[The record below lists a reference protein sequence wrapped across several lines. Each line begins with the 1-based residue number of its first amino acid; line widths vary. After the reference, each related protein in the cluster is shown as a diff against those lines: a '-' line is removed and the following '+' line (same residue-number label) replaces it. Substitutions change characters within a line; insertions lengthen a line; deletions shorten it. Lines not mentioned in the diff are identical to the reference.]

1 MPKMGGDHKNT
12 TEKGVAKGCIRSEK
26 GPWVVH
32 RTTKDGR
39 VITRYRYPSDQER
52 VKNRERERNRRNV
65 AREIFSGLRAFGN
78 YQLSKNADTIDLLKA
93 VCEEAGWHVEEDG
106 KVYKK
111 HVLLH
116 EHGGYC
122 NCDENI
128 MELSG
133 SKKMAHTDNDVTLS
147 LTLAT
152 SFS

>member
-1 MPKMGGDHKNT
+1 MGGDPKNT

-39 VITRYRYPSDQER
+39 VITRHRYPSDQER

-65 AREIFSGLRAFGN
+65 ARKIFSGLRAFGN

-106 KVYKK
+106 KIYKK

-116 EHGGYC
+116 EDGGC
-122 NCDENI
+122 CDCDENV
-128 MELSG
+128 MELSR
-133 SKKMAHTDNDVTLS
+133 SKKMAQKDNDVTLS

-152 SFS
+152 SFG